1 MKREPPPPGLIAAA
15 EQNYQA
21 IQNDLA
27 TLITD
32 ARALLASNRTEVEVV
47 TDVWL
52 TLLHHGPPMGAT
64 LGATAIIRLA
74 AANHAG
80 EHDHRPWAGDA
91 PSPTIAMHSGSGP
104 AQTARPPL
112 SRWRQL

>member
-1 MKREPPPPGLIAAA
+1 MTKKREPPPPGLIAAA

-27 TLITD
+27 ILITE

-52 TLLHHGPPMGAT
+52 TLLHHGPPMGAM
-64 LGATAIIRLA
+64 LGATAIIQLA
-74 AANHAG
+74 S
-80 EHDHRPWAGDA
+80 RTDA
-91 PSPTIAMHSGSGP
+91 VK
-104 AQTARPPL
+104 
-112 SRWRQL
+112 